1 MDLYLPA
8 LPKPRQARRQ
18 IVGMSGAGRLPAA
31 SETHARAPFQG
42 KIIRSTPS
50 ASRVSAIRG
59 DESMHVDLDLL
70 VMSNKGTSDYRARSR
85 ERERQRRQER
95 ERAAAGQR
103 TEAGREPAP
112 TPTSGS
118 ARRTAASICGWCNG
132 PITPRASGPIPK
144 WCSATCRK
152 RAWEQTRAA
161 ASGRSAVQIVERVVT
176 PPPPPS
182 NPRPPKHGEW
192 QDVLLELSHQLDRG
206 ALYDRD
212 LPVVAGALRDVLA
225 SFERRTRQG

>member
-1 MDLYLPA
+1 
-8 LPKPRQARRQ
+8 
-18 IVGMSGAGRLPAA
+18 
-31 SETHARAPFQG
+31 
-42 KIIRSTPS
+42 
-50 ASRVSAIRG
+50 
-59 DESMHVDLDLL
+59 MHVDLDLHA
-70 VMSNKGTSDYRARSR
+70 MGNKGTSDYRGRRR

-103 TEAGREPAP
+103 TEAAREPTP

-118 ARRTAASICGWCNG
+118 ARRAAASICGWRNG

-182 NPRPPKHGEW
+182 SPRPPKHGEW
-192 QDVLLELSHQLDRG
+192 QDVLLELSRQLDRG

-212 LPVVAGALRDVLA
+212 LSVVAGALREVLA
-225 SFERRTRQG
+225 SFERRTRRG